1 MSKTILLALF
11 VLSSVSLF
19 AQSEDDEKAFHFGIG
34 TALSLPTGDL
44 KEGTSYGIG
53 VEIQPTYAF
62 APNVEAFLQA
72 GLHVFKDNS
81 GYGDAANLLHI
92 PVQVGA
98 RFKASGF
105 FAGAGV
111 GYGKWTSS
119 GESLNGLMY
128 SPQIGYDAGKL
139 EVGANYTS
147 TKVTG
152 GTFSYFGLKLFRKF

>member
-1 MSKTILLALF
+1 MTKTILLALF

-19 AQSEDDEKAFHFGIG
+19 AQYEDDEKPFHFGIG
-34 TALSLPTGDL
+34 TALSLPLGDL

-53 VEIQPTYAF
+53 FEVQPSYAF
-62 APNVEAFLQA
+62 TENIEAFLQA
-72 GLHVFKDNS
+72 GAHVFKGNS
-81 GYGDAANLLHI
+81 DYGDDANLLHI
-92 PVQVGA
+92 PLLVGA

-111 GYGKWTSS
+111 GYGLWSSS

-128 SPQIGYDAGKL
+128 SPQIGYDGGKI
-139 EVGANYTS
+139 EIGANYSS

-152 GTFSYFGLKLFRKF
+152 GTFSYFGIKLFRKF